1 MTVKELI
8 AELSK
13 MDQDKRV
20 VVTQCQIYRLISH
33 DPTNW
38 YYSSDI
44 QIIEECEDY
53 GEESEY
59 DDDGKLEVI
68 VRLHLGIV

>member
-8 AELSK
+8 VELSK

-20 VVTQCQIYRLISH
+20 VVTQY
-33 DPTNW
+33 DPSDW
-38 YYSSDI
+38 YFTSDI
-44 QIIEECEDY
+44 EIIEECEDY
-53 GEESEY
+53 DEDSEY

-68 VRLHLGIV
+68 VRLHLGMV